1 MRIFRT
7 LSLMLIIVMQACSA
21 GWHGAA
27 ITASCPDAVKILPG
41 YPSLEDGEGFFNDSL
56 LYERGKAL
64 RNTERGQQA
73 VVDARIGLDF
83 YFERFGEAMGL
94 KLSEQDSPAIA
105 AFMQATCKY
114 ASEGVMKAKDAFSRP
129 RPFKHF
135 GEPSGVPAD
144 EEKYGASSSYPSGH
158 TMMAW
163 IVALSLASIDEA
175 HEYEII
181 RVGYELGQS
190 RVVSGFHYQSDVDAG
205 RMAADAAYARV
216 VSDPEY
222 IRLMK
227 RARREVAA
235 LNRKK

>member
-1 MRIFRT
+1 MRFVKT
-7 LSLMLIIVMQACSA
+7 LSMILVIVMQACTA
-21 GWHGAA
+21 GRHDAA
-27 ITASCPDAVKILPG
+27 ITASCPEAVRILPDF
-41 YPSLEDGEGFFNDSL
+41 PPFEDEEAFFNDSL

-64 RNTERGQQA
+64 RDTERGRQA
-73 VVDARIGLDF
+73 VIDARIGLDF
-83 YFERFGEAMGL
+83 YLDRFGEAMGL
-94 KLSEQDSPAIA
+94 KLSMQDSPAIA
-105 AFMQATCKY
+105 KYIEATCNY
-114 ASEGVMKAKDAFSRP
+114 AVEGLLKAKDAFSRP
-129 RPFKHF
+129 RPFTHF
-135 GEPSGVPAD
+135 GEPSSVPAD

-181 RVGYELGQS
+181 RAGYELGQS
-190 RVVSGFHYQSDVDAG
+190 RVISGFHYQSDVDAG

-227 RARREVAA
+227 RARKEVGA
-235 LNRKK
+235 LNRK